1 MGPVLPGGDMAIE
14 VFDLPENDDM
24 FSPSDVDTSKLAHK
38 FKEVSYI
45 SENTPWTQFLVISV
59 LGFSPLESWSSFL
72 YA

>member
-45 SENTPWTQFLVISV
+45 SENTPEIHH
-59 LGFSPLESWSSFL
+59 
-72 YA
+72 

>member
-38 FKEVSYI
+38 FKEVSYRSENI
-45 SENTPWTQFLVISV
+45 SEMSYWN
-59 LGFSPLESWSSFL
+59 
-72 YA
+72 